1 MAGAR
6 IRDVLLRECGIADN
20 ADHIIVT
27 SWNAKLPD
35 LIKEFCLANKEK
47 IENNKAL
54 FDVRDEIFALRINE
68 DCLLNFLRS
77 CCCKCNLKDAGDA
90 TCGNGEY
97 VANKHGYCS
106 DFARK

>member
-1 MAGAR
+1 MNKKMLEYFLEKSLSGEGFL
-6 IRDVLLRECGIADN
+6 DFHLVSYGL
-20 ADHIIVT
+20 
-27 SWNAKLPD
+27 SAK
-35 LIKEFCLANKEK
+35 K